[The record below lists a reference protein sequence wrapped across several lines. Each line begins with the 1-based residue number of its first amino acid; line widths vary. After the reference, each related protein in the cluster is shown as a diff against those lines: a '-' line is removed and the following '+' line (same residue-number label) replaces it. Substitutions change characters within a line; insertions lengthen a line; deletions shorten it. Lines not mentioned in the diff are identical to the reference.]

1 MILSTY
7 EISIFQETKDKMK
20 NENHSTEVMEFNNSL
35 TEDPGMNANE
45 KVEETTTNDVLNTT
59 TDQNHPR

>member
-1 MILSTY
+1 
-7 EISIFQETKDKMK
+7 MK
-20 NENHSTEVMEFNNSL
+20 NENHSTEVMESMNSL

-45 KVEETTTNDVLNTT
+45 KVEETTTNDLLNTT